1 MYSQL
6 RTACKTVRVG
16 NSQCKGVKL
25 PHCQESLSPS
35 PPSPPLPS
43 TSLPLSPLTLYPSPF
58 TSQSSL
64 SSSENSSFFS
74 VRANLKL
81 LSPPTIKNQAGC
93 RKRREEEGE
102 ERENEEGEG
111 GGGGREGGGSGNL
124 TEFADF
130 TACQIKFKRQI
141 EVQSSIAPYPS
152 LPLSQ
157 APSDLLLCPRPTL
170 VHPLCSS
177 HHKLPS
183 AE

>member
-1 MYSQL
+1 M
-6 RTACKTVRVG
+6 VRG
-16 NSQCKGVKL
+16 GHTQGGSRNTPLALLTGHFHSNTHTQCKGVKP

-35 PPSPPLPS
+35 PPLHPSPPPPYPS
-43 TSLPLSPLTLYPSPF
+43 PHLLSLYPSPF

-81 LSPPTIKNQAGC
+81 LSPLTIKNQAGC

-141 EVQSSIAPYPS
+141 EVQSSIFNCSIS
-152 LPLSQ
+152 LPS
-157 APSDLLLCPRPTL
+157 PVTS
-170 VHPLCSS
+170 PL
-177 HHKLPS
+177 
-183 AE
+183 